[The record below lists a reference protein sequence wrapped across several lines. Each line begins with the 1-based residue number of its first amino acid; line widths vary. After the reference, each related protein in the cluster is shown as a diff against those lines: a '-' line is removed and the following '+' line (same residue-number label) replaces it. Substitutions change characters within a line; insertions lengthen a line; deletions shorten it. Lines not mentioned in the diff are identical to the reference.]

1 MNLITG
7 GTGLLGLHIAM
18 DLYQKNLPV
27 RILSRQNT
35 WPKHVDSILEYY
47 SIKPHE
53 FKEKVDFKTG
63 DVTDI
68 ISLEEAF
75 ENVHTV
81 YHCAALVSFVKSE
94 YSKMMN
100 INVNGT
106 TNVVNL
112 CLAVGVKNL
121 CHISSTSAIGKKGTE
136 DIIVEDGDWVRE
148 LNASNYAKSKFLAE
162 REAWRGQEEGL
173 SVTIV
178 NPSVILGP
186 GNWDDS
192 SAAIFKT
199 GAKGIKYYTEGGNA
213 FVDVR
218 DVVFSISA
226 LMAKQIVGKRY
237 LIIGHNTKFKVLFE
251 KICKAFGSKAPR
263 TKASRWMSSLAW
275 RVEGILAWM
284 GRRKPRITKE
294 TASAAHSFNK
304 FSNEKIKNEIDIE
317 FRSLDDTVEHTVSYF
332 QGIKSK

>member
-18 DLYQKNLPV
+18 DLYQKNMPV
-27 RILSRQNT
+27 RILSRQRK
-35 WPKHVDSILEYY
+35 WPKHVDSILIYY
-47 SIKPHE
+47 SIDPEE
-53 FKEKVDFKTG
+53 FKQKVEFKTG

-68 ISLEEAF
+68 VSLEDAF
-75 ENVHTV
+75 DNVDTV
-81 YHCAALVSFVKSE
+81 YHCAALVSFVKSD
-94 YSKMMN
+94 YNRMMD

-112 CLAVGVKNL
+112 CLSEGVKRL

-136 DIIVEDGDWVRE
+136 DIIVEDGEWVRE
-148 LNASNYAKSKFLAE
+148 LNASNYAKSKFLSE

-173 SVTIV
+173 DVTIV

-199 GAKGIKYYTEGGNA
+199 CAKGIKYYTEGGNA

-218 DVVFSISA
+218 DTVDSISA
-226 LMAKQIVGKRY
+226 LMTKQISGKRY
-237 LIIGHNTKFKVLFE
+237 LVIGHNVKFKLLFE
-251 KICKAFGSKAPR
+251 KICEAFGKKKPNR
-263 TKASRWMSSLAW
+263 KASKWMSSFAW
-275 RVEGILAWM
+275 RIEGILAWL
-284 GRRKPRITKE
+284 GGRKPRITKE
-294 TASAAHSFNK
+294 TASASHSFNK
-304 FSNEKIKNEIDIE
+304 FSNEKIKNEIGIE
-317 FRSLDDTVEHTVSYF
+317 FRTLDDTIAHTAAYF
-332 QGIKSK
+332 KTVNQ